1 MTANHVKR
9 LGSQLEEVVFTKC
22 ISDSEKYSI
31 SRPLSVTDKRD
42 GLLWPPASR
51 ASASSCWGIHVHAI
65 QVSVPATTICQFAA
79 GCERVNSAKC
89 LGQRSTA
96 SSITTTVILALTS
109 EFFLS

>member
-42 GLLWPPASR
+42 GLL
-51 ASASSCWGIHVHAI
+51 
-65 QVSVPATTICQFAA
+65 
-79 GCERVNSAKC
+79 
-89 LGQRSTA
+89 
-96 SSITTTVILALTS
+96 
-109 EFFLS
+109 